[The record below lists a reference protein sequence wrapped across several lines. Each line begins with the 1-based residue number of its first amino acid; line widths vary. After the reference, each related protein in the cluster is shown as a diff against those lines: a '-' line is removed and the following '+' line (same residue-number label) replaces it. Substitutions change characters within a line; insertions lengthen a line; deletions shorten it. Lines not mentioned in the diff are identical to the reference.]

1 MGSSRLEKWA
11 SRDRGPRPA
20 IVLGQS
26 TTGLSYVRSL
36 QRRGVAT
43 LLLTDRGWPGLH
55 SRYGLTLELPG
66 IVEEPDVW
74 LETLVSVAERLNRR
88 PVLLVAFDH
97 AVLFVGEHAEE
108 LERRYDFLIPPL
120 ETSAAIVDK
129 HRQYELAAAAG
140 IPIPRTFVPGSG
152 EEAVGLAND
161 ISYPCLLKPFVGYG
175 VADHFDGRK
184 NAVVRDA
191 ARLRSE
197 FDRLAAAAVPCL
209 VQEIIP
215 GGDDAFYGYLS
226 FWGRDGEE
234 LAWITKQKLR
244 QEPALFGDGTYQRTV
259 DVPRVAE
266 LSRRFLQTLG
276 YVGVASAEFKYDGR
290 DDTYRL
296 IEVNPRAVSGNEL
309 AVAAG
314 IDLPYLSYV
323 YLVQGAVPA
332 WEQRWD
338 VHWINELRDLE
349 TLLRETPTRR
359 AAAREWVR
367 SLRHA
372 EAFALGAWDD
382 PAPLLGAFGGAA
394 YRKVAGRLGLE
405 RPRVRSGRR
414 IHESLE
420 PAEAPAP
427 RVAD

>member
-1 MGSSRLEKWA
+1 MAGDSGLRSGTIE
-11 SRDRGPRPA
+11 PA
-20 IVLGQS
+20 
-26 TTGLSYVRSL
+26 
-36 QRRGVAT
+36 
-43 LLLTDRGWPGLH
+43 PGLARCLRPRRAVRGRARRRAGAPLH
-55 SRYGLTLELPG
+55 SFP
-66 IVEEPDVW
+66 
-74 LETLVSVAERLNRR
+74 
-88 PVLLVAFDH
+88 
-97 AVLFVGEHAEE
+97 
-108 LERRYDFLIPPL
+108 IPQL

-152 EEAVGLAND
+152 EEAVRLAND
-161 ISYPCLLKPFVGYG
+161 ISYPCLLSQFVGYG

-276 YVGVASAEFKYDGR
+276 YVGVEARSSS
-290 DDTYRL
+290 TT
-296 IEVNPRAVSGNEL
+296 
-309 AVAAG
+309 
-314 IDLPYLSYV
+314 
-323 YLVQGAVPA
+323 GA
-332 WEQRWD
+332 
-338 VHWINELRDLE
+338 
-349 TLLRETPTRR
+349 TTPI
-359 AAAREWVR
+359 A
-367 SLRHA
+367 
-372 EAFALGAWDD
+372 
-382 PAPLLGAFGGAA
+382 
-394 YRKVAGRLGLE
+394 
-405 RPRVRSGRR
+405 
-414 IHESLE
+414 
-420 PAEAPAP
+420 
-427 RVAD
+427 